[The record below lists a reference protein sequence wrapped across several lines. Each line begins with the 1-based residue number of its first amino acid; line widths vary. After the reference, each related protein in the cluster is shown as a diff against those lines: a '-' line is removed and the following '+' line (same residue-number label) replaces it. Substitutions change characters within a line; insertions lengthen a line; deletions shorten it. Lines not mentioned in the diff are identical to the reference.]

1 MVDAATEAAKLAELV
16 ELAIDGKRYSVWSSV
31 SVTRSLDSLAG
42 TFELSLAAK
51 DRTAGAELAINKGD
65 KCRVM
70 IAGEPVIDGFVD
82 VVSLTIGSADAG
94 ITISGRDRTADLADC
109 SAIHKPGSWK
119 NVKLEA
125 IASELAKPF
134 GISVTAK
141 TSTGKPIVKFA
152 LQQSETVQAAIERLC
167 RFRGLLMVANATG
180 DLEIIKPGDGAPIA
194 TLEIGVNIL
203 SATATHDASQQFS
216 EYRIKGQAAGSDHK
230 HGKTVAQISG
240 SATDATVKRYR
251 PLLIIA
257 EDQGDGASLGE
268 RAASEAGVRRGK
280 SLTVPISVVGWRV
293 AAGGALWRPNVRAR
307 VKCPP
312 VKVADQVML
321 VSAVTLTKS
330 ESGTTATLT
339 CMPREAWVQLA
350 GGKL

>member
-1 MVDAATEAAKLAELV
+1 MVDAATETAKLAELV
-16 ELAIDGKRYSVWSSV
+16 ELAIGGRRYSVWTSV
-31 SVTRSLDSLAG
+31 SVTRSLDTMAG
-42 TFELSLAAK
+42 SFDLSLAARE
-51 DRTAGAELAINKGD
+51 RTADAELAISKGD
-65 KCRVM
+65 KCRVL

-82 VVSLTIGSADAG
+82 VVSLTIAG
-94 ITISGRDRTADLADC
+94 DDHTVTISGRDRTADLADC

-134 GISVTAK
+134 GISVTARA
-141 TSTGKPIVKFA
+141 STGKPIAKFA
-152 LQQSETVQAAIERLC
+152 LQQGETVQAAIERLC
-167 RFRGLLMVANATG
+167 RFRGLLMVPTATG
-180 DLEIIKPGDGAPIA
+180 DLEIIKPDAGAPIA
-194 TLEIGVNIL
+194 TLEIGINIL

-216 EYRIKGQAAGSDHK
+216 EYRIKGQAAGNDHK

-257 EDQGDGASLGE
+257 EEQGDGASLGE

-280 SLTVPISVVGWRV
+280 SLSVPITVLGWRV

-321 VSAVTLTKS
+321 VSAVRLTKS
-330 ESGTTATLT
+330 DSGTIATLT
-339 CMPREAWVQLA
+339 CMPPEAWAQLA